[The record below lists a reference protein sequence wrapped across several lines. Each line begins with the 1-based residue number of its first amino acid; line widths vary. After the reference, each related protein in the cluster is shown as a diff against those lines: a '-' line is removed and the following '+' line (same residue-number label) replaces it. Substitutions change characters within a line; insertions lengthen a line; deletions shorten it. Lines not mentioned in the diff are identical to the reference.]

1 MRWTVVLLALTA
13 CTRWT
18 TYVNGDDL
26 RPELAAALR
35 AEEGGASLVAG
46 GRAYAIRPDAL
57 REERRAFTA
66 VLADALEVQRYRVTG
81 VGAVSFAGLN
91 QAGVTSFPYP
101 DRRLELAGAVTVQG
115 MRRGSS
121 SLYWVSKMKRDR
133 YYLYVDVMGTPAIDR
148 AWQRLARRAEATA
161 EPASHTPAPLETMHG
176 DTDFTRAALIDVRE
190 HQGSD

>member
-1 MRWTVVLLALTA
+1 M
-13 CTRWT
+13 
-18 TYVNGDDL
+18 
-26 RPELAAALR
+26 
-35 AEEGGASLVAG
+35 
-46 GRAYAIRPDAL
+46 
-57 REERRAFTA
+57 
-66 VLADALEVQRYRVTG
+66 LADALEAQRYRVTG
-81 VGAVSFAGLN
+81 VDSVSFADVN
-91 QAGVTSFPYP
+91 ASGVTSFPYP